1 MARVKQ
7 NTKANYARKVKQSV
21 KQNINQ
27 VGQTIPKT
35 TDLATKCGAGD
46 GTRTRDH
53 LLGRQGLYQL
63 SYSRKVISIL
73 ADNPRLVK
81 GGLLRQEN

>member
-53 LLGRQGLYQL
+53 LAW
-63 SYSRKVISIL
+63 KEAIVFASIL
-73 ADNPRLVK
+73 KLNRRA
-81 GGLLRQEN
+81 GW

>member
-1 MARVKQ
+1 MTRVKQISKLSVKQ
-7 NTKANYARKVKQSV
+7 NTKANYAVKSRVRCV
-21 KQNINQ
+21 KQNAKLS
-27 VGQTIPKT
+27 V
-35 TDLATKCGAGD
+35 GAGD

>member
-27 VGQTIPKT
+27 VGQAIPKT

-53 LLGRQGLYQL
+53 LLGRKQSFL
-63 SYSRKVISIL
+63 SRF
-73 ADNPRLVK
+73 
-81 GGLLRQEN
+81 